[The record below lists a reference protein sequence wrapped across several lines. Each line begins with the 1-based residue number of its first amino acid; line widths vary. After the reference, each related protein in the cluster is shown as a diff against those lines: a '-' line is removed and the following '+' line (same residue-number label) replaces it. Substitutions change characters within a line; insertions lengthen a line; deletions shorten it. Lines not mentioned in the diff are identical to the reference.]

1 MRLLPAAGAA
11 LLTAGN
17 LHAACWTTPE
27 TVAPVSFVASQAGA
41 PIEGTFSRYSGTLCL
56 PTTGKPGNAAVEI
69 DTASIDMGLPEFNAE
84 MRGPLF
90 FASERWPTA
99 TYVAEAIEALGES
112 RYRFTGTLTI
122 RDISRPLTTDLELKN
137 SGTTLDVNG
146 KIALKRLEFDL
157 GTGEWADTRW
167 VGGEVTVELATSLIP
182 TP

>member
-1 MRLLPAAGAA
+1 MP
-11 LLTAGN
+11 
-17 LHAACWTTPE
+17 
-27 TVAPVSFVASQAGA
+27 
-41 PIEGTFSRYSGTLCL
+41 
-56 PTTGKPGNAAVEI
+56 
-69 DTASIDMGLPEFNAE
+69 
-84 MRGPLF
+84 
-90 FASERWPTA
+90 
-99 TYVAEAIEALGES
+99 EALGES